1 MRPYCSLTDARP
13 RISSMPRQKTEAA
26 AYLSLYKLSIE
37 KKRLQ
42 YELETIEQRSQ
53 SIQKRLVLLESQVAE
68 ASQSAELMKNE
79 SAAIQPI
86 VQPTVSRITKQV
98 APNASAFKTLF
109 LEY

>member
-42 YELETIEQRSQ
+42 YELETIEQRRQ

-68 ASQSAELMKNE
+68 ASRSAESMRND
-79 SAAIQPI
+79 AATQLI
-86 VQPTVSRITKQV
+86 VQPAASRIAKQT
-98 APNASAFKTLF
+98 APNPAAFKTLF

>member
-13 RISSMPRQKTEAA
+13 RISSMPRQTTEAA

-37 KKRLQ
+37 KKRLE
-42 YELETIEQRSQ
+42 YELETIEQRRQ

-68 ASQSAELMKNE
+68 ASQSAESMRND
-79 SAAIQPI
+79 AATQPI
-86 VQPTVSRITKQV
+86 VQPAASRIAKQ
-98 APNASAFKTLF
+98 ATPDPAAFKTLF